1 MFINVQKISLQ
12 FWVFPV
18 CEICRVL
25 KQSVELSSKLF
36 FSNDHNWYLLN
47 FKMNFINY
55 LLFQNYW
62 SQFQTIHFQNDEI
75 MISGIQYKNIQ
86 KNHLI
91 NWDLILKFEIEW
103 IVLHFF
109 SVFNYFFDCINY
121 KMQFIIVWNGNIN
134 DWY

>member
-1 MFINVQKISLQ
+1 MFKKYRYNFEFFQ
-12 FWVFPV
+12 FVKFV
-18 CEICRVL
+18 GFSNNR
-25 KQSVELSSKLF
+25 LSFHRSF
-36 FSNDHNWYLLN
+36 YFSNDHNWYLLN